1 MFYSVDCAPQ
11 QKAGTI
17 LIVDDEGGMR
27 GVAASLLSRHGYSVL
42 EATDA
47 YHALLICSSRRT
59 PIDLIIVDMA
69 RPDLN
74 GFELI
79 ERIKRMRDDFQVIYV
94 SGYISPRK
102 YLPYAKTLVEGRNL
116 ISRPF
121 RLYSLLQMVD
131 NAVRRRA

>member
-1 MFYSVDCAPQ
+1 MNNLFALKRD
-11 QKAGTI
+11 
-17 LIVDDEGGMR
+17 IVEVG
-27 GVAASLLSRHGYSVL
+27 
-42 EATDA
+42 
-47 YHALLICSSRRT
+47 RRT
-59 PIDLIIVDMA
+59 YVRGYVASNDGNISARIDDRRVVITPTGVSKGFMHPDDLIIVDMA
-69 RPDLN
+69 MPDLN

-102 YLPYAKTLVEGRNL
+102 YLPYAKTLVEGKNL

-131 NAVRRRA
+131 NAVRRRV